1 MNLPLARSQE
11 YHVGHLFDV
20 ISYAHCTPISC
31 RGRQYTRHTLGV
43 WVSEFWK
50 VTSSFLIYYITF
62 RQLILIDLFLFVH
75 L

>member
-1 MNLPLARSQE
+1 MTLPLARSQE
-11 YHVGHLFDV
+11 CHVGPLCDV
-20 ISYAHCTPISC
+20 IPYAHCTPISC
-31 RGRQYTRHTLGV
+31 GGRQNTRHALGV

-50 VTSSFLIYYITF
+50 VTSSFLTYCITF